1 MAEQSLAGRLLVALP
16 VLVDPNF
23 ARTVVLVL
31 AADADD
37 GAIGVVLNRPSQTDV
52 GEPLPGWER
61 LAASP
66 GVVFVGGPVGATAAI
81 GVARSTGLGSGDGWS
96 PVVGQLGTID
106 LGTDPDEVASSGV
119 IDVVRVFSGYA
130 GWGPGQLEEEIA
142 EGAWLVVDAAPD
154 DVLCADPDRLWRLVL
169 RRQGGRVAWLANMP
183 PDPRVN

>member
-1 MAEQSLAGRLLVALP
+1 MELPLAGRLLVALP

-31 AADADD
+31 ASDD
-37 GAIGVVLNRPSQTDV
+37 EDGSIGVVLNRPTSTGV

-66 GVVFVGGPVGATAAI
+66 GVMFLGGPVGPTAAI
-81 GVARSTGLGSGDGWS
+81 GVARSTGGAPADGWS
-96 PVVGQLGTID
+96 PVAGQLGTVD
-106 LGTDPDEVASSGV
+106 LAADPDVLASSGA

-130 GWGPGQLEEEIA
+130 GWGPGQLEDEIA

-154 DVLCADPDRLWRLVL
+154 DVLCAEPDRLWRLVL

-183 PDPRVN
+183 PDPQLN